1 MVMDEMKQ
9 EQKKKEKKGYKCFV
23 ISGRVKIEKQKHKT
37 RTESALKR
45 GIKFEIMNF
54 TWHKTEENR
63 TR

>member
-9 EQKKKEKKGYKCFV
+9 EQKKGYKCFV

-37 RTESALKR
+37 RTEPAAEKRSLKR
-45 GIKFEIMNF
+45 KIKFEIMNF

-63 TR
+63 R